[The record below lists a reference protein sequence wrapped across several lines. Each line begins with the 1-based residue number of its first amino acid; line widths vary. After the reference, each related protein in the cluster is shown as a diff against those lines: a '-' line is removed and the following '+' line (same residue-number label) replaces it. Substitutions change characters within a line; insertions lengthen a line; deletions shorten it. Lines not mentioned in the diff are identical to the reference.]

1 MIRNLPVTVLILSLL
16 VTTAWAQDKQ
26 LSGRV
31 TSKVDGTAL
40 PGVNVVVQGTSK
52 GTSTD
57 VDGNY
62 AIQLTPEEN
71 TLVFTFVGFAPMT
84 VTVDGRTTIDIAL
97 EEDVTSLNEI
107 VVIGY
112 GTMQEK
118 ELTSAITTVKG
129 DEIVKTPTS
138 QAMQSLQGKVP
149 GVQIISSGVPG
160 ASPTVRVRGMGSF
173 PAEGKGEPLYV
184 VDGMFFDNID
194 FLNTADIETMSILKD
209 ASAASIY
216 GVRAANGVVLITT
229 KSGSYK
235 QKTEVDYNGYYGVQV
250 AQNVL
255 KMANSQQFTRYALAT
270 GSTADASF
278 INNAFARYG
287 RSRIDPNVPDVNTD
301 WYDEVLR
308 TAAIQN
314 HSVSINGGNEGVRF
328 SVGASYFDQEGL
340 LKVTK
345 NEYERLNFRA
355 KLDFKATERLT
366 VGGNVNLS
374 NATQYVGDNAAW
386 LNAFFAV
393 PIIPVFD
400 EQNTA
405 ATPLHLSNAQQLGY
419 RSPQNPFYNLYYT
432 NYRSKIGKI
441 LGNFYFDY
449 QLIPNKLSFKMAYN
463 YNYETVAQRNVD
475 FAYHNG
481 ETNVQNAI
489 KRRSETQLNQI
500 LDNTLT
506 YTESFGAHNLTLL
519 GGYSYRSEVMEGN
532 FVRAT
537 NISTLD
543 PDEEQTWFIPTNHGQ
558 YDIGNTGDIGSREF
572 GVSYFG
578 RVAYNYDERYLLYG
592 TFRRDGTNK
601 FTQKWGNFLTFG
613 AGWVISEESFF
624 EVPAI
629 NYLKLRGS
637 WGQLGNDGIAPAV
650 GQPTITSIATAV
662 KDALVEGVIIDNTF
676 DLVNVWETVEETNV
690 GLTSIFFNNQLTLD
704 ADYYI
709 RDTHDAVT
717 TLTLPAQAD
726 VIRRNVAEIRN
737 SGLEIAVNWTGKISP
752 DLSYTV
758 GGNIGTL
765 ENEVLSMGGQNYLD
779 AGQAEFRQRSI
790 VGESINAFFGLE
802 VEGVYQNQAEINNS
816 LTAELIQER
825 GIAPGDFRFKDQ
837 NGDKVIDA
845 ADRVVLGNIL
855 PSLTY
860 GFNLGVT
867 YKGFELTANIQGM
880 SGHSILN
887 RKRGELIFTNDTN
900 IDAELANNLWTGEG
914 TSNKYP
920 SAAGLRK
927 SWNLSMSDYFVED
940 GSYFRLQNV
949 RLSYHVANKEL
960 FGIKV
965 PDTRIILTAER
976 PITVFNYNGFSPE
989 VGDYVDR
996 ATGNLERQTGVD
1008 RQTYPIPAVYTVG
1021 LNVKF

>member
-1 MIRNLPVTVLILSLL
+1 MIRKLLFTVLMHSLL
-16 VTTAWAQDKQ
+16 CTAVLAQEKQ
-26 LSGRV
+26 ISGKV
-31 TSKVDGTAL
+31 TSLEDGTSV
-40 PGVNVVVQGTSK
+40 PGVNVVVQGTTK
-52 GTSTD
+52 GTTSD
-57 VDGNY
+57 ADGNY
-62 AIQLTPEEN
+62 SIQLAPSEN
-71 TLVFTFVGFAPMT
+71 TLVFSFVGFKPST
-84 VTVDGRTTIDIAL
+84 IQIDDRTTIDVAL
-97 EEDVTSLNEI
+97 EPDVTSLNEI

-149 GVQIISSGVPG
+149 GVQIISNGAPG

-173 PAEGKGEPLYV
+173 PAEGDSDPLYV

-194 FLNTADIETMSILKD
+194 FLNTADIETISILKD

-255 KMANSQQFTRYALAT
+255 KMANSQQFTRYALGT

-278 INNAFARYG
+278 INNAFQRYG

-314 HSVSINGGNEGVRF
+314 HSVSVNGGNEAVRF

-340 LKVTK
+340 LKVTQ
-345 NEYERLNFRA
+345 NAYERLNFRTRI
-355 KLDFKATERLT
+355 DFKATERLT
-366 VGGNVNLS
+366 IGGNVNLS
-374 NATQYVGDNAAW
+374 NATQYIGDNAAW

-400 EQNTA
+400 EKNTA

-432 NYRSKIGKI
+432 NYRSTIGKI

-481 ETNVQNAI
+481 ETNVQNAL

-506 YTESFGAHNLTLL
+506 YTESFGAHNLTVL
-519 GGYSYRSEVMEGN
+519 GGYAYRSEVTEGN

-543 PDEEQTWFIPTNHGQ
+543 PDEEQTWFIPNGSQ
-558 YDIGNTGDIGSREF
+558 VDIDNTGDVGGREF

-578 RVAYNYDERYLLYG
+578 RVAYNYDDRYLLYG

-601 FTQKWGNFLTFG
+601 FSQKWGNFMTFG
-613 AGWVISEESFF
+613 AGWVISEE
-624 EVPAI
+624 
-629 NYLKLRGS
+629 N
-637 WGQLGNDGIAPAV
+637 
-650 GQPTITSIATAV
+650 
-662 KDALVEGVIIDNTF
+662 
-676 DLVNVWETVEETNV
+676 
-690 GLTSIFFNNQLTLD
+690 FFN
-704 ADYYI
+704 
-709 RDTHDAVT
+709 V
-717 TLTLPAQAD
+717 
-726 VIRRNVAEIRN
+726 
-737 SGLEIAVNWTGKISP
+737 
-752 DLSYTV
+752 
-758 GGNIGTL
+758 
-765 ENEVLSMGGQNYLD
+765 
-779 AGQAEFRQRSI
+779 
-790 VGESINAFFGLE
+790 
-802 VEGVYQNQAEINNS
+802 
-816 LTAELIQER
+816 
-825 GIAPGDFRFKDQ
+825 
-837 NGDKVIDA
+837 
-845 ADRVVLGNIL
+845 
-855 PSLTY
+855 PSFL
-860 GFNLGVT
+860 
-867 YKGFELTANIQGM
+867 
-880 SGHSILN
+880 
-887 RKRGELIFTNDTN
+887 
-900 IDAELANNLWTGEG
+900 LA
-914 TSNKYP
+914 
-920 SAAGLRK
+920 
-927 SWNLSMSDYFVED
+927 
-940 GSYFRLQNV
+940 
-949 RLSYHVANKEL
+949 
-960 FGIKV
+960 
-965 PDTRIILTAER
+965 
-976 PITVFNYNGFSPE
+976 
-989 VGDYVDR
+989 
-996 ATGNLERQTGVD
+996 
-1008 RQTYPIPAVYTVG
+1008 
-1021 LNVKF
+1021 